1 MMGCLYEWIFI
12 WRNYAFHTY
21 GGGFANH
28 SWSECRGLAKG
39 GVDGGG
45 IRQCVTRGSLY
56 GQFVV
61 VMLPCQIW
69 NFELYQIGL
78 KENLETNSY
87 HSFIKFYPKINL
99 CQDTTIATI
108 CPTTADTRPTL
119 ASFRRSSSNFH
130 WRRVLAGLDVLRV
143 CELRSLDVSVCRS
156 KFCVVFVC
164 DRERARLVCAVI

>member
-1 MMGCLYEWIFI
+1 MNEYSFEEI
-12 WRNYAFHTY
+12 T
-21 GGGFANH
+21 H
-28 SWSECRGLAKG
+28 STLTAVVSR
-39 GVDGGG
+39 
-45 IRQCVTRGSLY
+45 ITRGQKVAVCPREDWEGEESDSVLLGGLSLRSVRRSHDFLTNITFLA
-56 GQFVV
+56 FVLV
-61 VMLPCQIW
+61 
-69 NFELYQIGL
+69 
-78 KENLETNSY
+78 TSSH
-87 HSFIKFYPKINL
+87 HSFIKFYPKIHL

-130 WRRVLAGLDVLRV
+130 WRRVLAWTF